1 MPSPSSS
8 EGGGCADLP
17 QLNIE
22 PSTAKFAAGLPQSS
36 PSASPSQ
43 KLRTGGGSTF
53 EDPSTG
59 RLWLAALTAA
69 RRRAQQRV
77 TRRTLVKQTRPVIHP
92 GTGRARRTTT
102 CRLIRDDPV
111 FYSAINVPVLGVYVS
126 SESRANNLML
136 MSPSVINVLS

>member
-1 MPSPSSS
+1 VLNPPNS

-22 PSTAKFAAGLPQSS
+22 SSIAKFAAGLRQYS
-36 PSASPSQ
+36 PSASPS
-43 KLRTGGGSTF
+43 KELWNGGGSTF

-59 RLWLAALTAA
+59 RLWLAAL
-69 RRRAQQRV
+69 RCRAQQRV

-126 SESRANNLML
+126 SESRANNLLL